1 MNFYEAL
8 LLALALCVDSLAVS
22 TTSALKSKL
31 SYRRGVLLAF
41 TFALFQGG
49 FPLLGAMLGGAF
61 EKLVASVDHWVA
73 FGLLLLVG
81 GKMIWDAFQGDDN
94 DKALDLSR
102 YWVICTLAVATSIDA
117 FVVGIGFGLDT
128 ASRQDVSGLSS
139 VGVCVVIA
147 GVTFLAA
154 MTGVALGKRNIP
166 IPDKWA
172 GVVAGIVL
180 IGLGAK
186 TLVEHLCGW

>member
-154 MTGVALGKRNIP
+154 MAGVVLGKRNIP
-166 IPDKWA
+166 IPEKWA
-172 GVVAGIVL
+172 GVLAGVVL
-180 IGLGAK
+180 IGLGVK
-186 TLVEHLCGW
+186 TLLEHLCGW

>member
-49 FPLLGAMLGGAF
+49 IPLLGAMLGGAF

-81 GKMIWDAFQGDDN
+81 GKMIWDAFLGDDN
-94 DKALDLSR
+94 DKALDLSH

-128 ASRQDVSGLSS
+128 ASRQDAGGLTSM
-139 VGVCVVIA
+139 GICAVIA
-147 GVTFLAA
+147 MVTFLAA
-154 MTGVALGKRNIP
+154 MAGVVLGKRNIP

>member
-128 ASRQDVSGLSS
+128 ASRQDAGGLTSM
-139 VGVCVVIA
+139 GICAVIA
-147 GVTFLAA
+147 VVTFLAA
-154 MTGVALGKRNIP
+154 MAGVVLGKRNIP